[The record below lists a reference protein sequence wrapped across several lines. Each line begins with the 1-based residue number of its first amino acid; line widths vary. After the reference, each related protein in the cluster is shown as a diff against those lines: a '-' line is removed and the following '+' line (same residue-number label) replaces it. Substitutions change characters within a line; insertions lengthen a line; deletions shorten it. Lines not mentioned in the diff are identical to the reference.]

1 MESNRV
7 SAEAQI
13 KELREEGTAREAKM
27 ALKEAEWISRVEG
40 MQREF
45 ASGIN
50 DVTVRAQTELARRD
64 AEAELRES
72 ALRKRVEEEEL
83 AMRRRAE
90 SLVRGLEKLGR
101 EQKAAHAAREALK
114 KEIPALQSS
123 LDSEHKRRR
132 ESERTLREAA
142 SAFKRE
148 MWEKNEQLHAI
159 QVELR
164 QMREW
169 QTKSLESFVSNLYQI
184 STSRGARTPRLMEHV
199 IVPVSATPSVQFS
212 EEYGARGGSTNAS
225 YLEPMSAPVGPR
237 PDPVAAWHAEVVSR
251 LHRLES
257 QVGEVAA
264 AAESTPAWVTA
275 AGQRGTPGGS
285 ARKTL

>member
-1 MESNRV
+1 
-7 SAEAQI
+7 
-13 KELREEGTAREAKM
+13 
-27 ALKEAEWISRVEG
+27 
-40 MQREF
+40 
-45 ASGIN
+45 
-50 DVTVRAQTELARRD
+50 
-64 AEAELRES
+64 
-72 ALRKRVEEEEL
+72 
-83 AMRRRAE
+83 
-90 SLVRGLEKLGR
+90 
-101 EQKAAHAAREALK
+101 
-114 KEIPALQSS
+114 
-123 LDSEHKRRR
+123 
-132 ESERTLREAA
+132 
-142 SAFKRE
+142 
-148 MWEKNEQLHAI
+148 
-159 QVELR
+159 
-164 QMREW
+164 
-169 QTKSLESFVSNLYQI
+169 
-184 STSRGARTPRLMEHV
+184 MEHV